1 MLSDLVQYF
10 TQTDDGYNFD
20 AMEDDGLTCFLR
32 FIHYFTVDDEIKNQI
47 EVAVHQDPGIFIDIY
62 EYGFHEEN
70 YLNDMHLGDAL
81 DLNYDNVLVTMLLSC
96 IMHTMHFDVICED
109 FDFAI
114 ALDDGSHIDV
124 EHYRIDN
131 YKPYDSNRK
140 IDKYLNDFIVG
151 CLRDFEDPNHP
162 GYIDGYD
169 AETERMIVSYIR
181 LKNKSYARK
190 LRKAYAK
197 NPRVRQMFNELKY
210 YMINGEFVFAENYN
224 IEAVG
229 YNGFFDMDTV
239 YDGVKALISIFGT
252 NDTNDESLS
261 FKRALA
267 NMNEHFCCYSHENDY
282 NSYLFSR
289 IMECHAAPDSEVI
302 L

>member
-1 MLSDLVQYF
+1 MSDLVQYF
-10 TQTDDGYNFD
+10 TQIDDDYD
-20 AMEDDGLTCFLR
+20 AMEDMDLTYFLR
-32 FIHYFTVDDEIKNQI
+32 FVHKFTVDDEIKNQI
-47 EVAVHQDPGIFIDIY
+47 EVAIHRDIEQFLDVY
-62 EYGFHEEN
+62 QYGFCEEN
-70 YLNDMHLGDAL
+70 YLNDMHLADAL
-81 DLNYDNVLVTMLLSC
+81 NMRYDNVLVTMILSC
-96 IMHTMHFDVICED
+96 VMHTMHFDVICED
-109 FDFAI
+109 YDFAI
-114 ALDDGSHIDV
+114 ALDDGSHIDT
-124 EHYRIDN
+124 ERYRIDN

-190 LRKAYAK
+190 IRKAYAK

-210 YMINGEFVFAENYN
+210 YMVNGEFVFAENYN
-224 IEAVG
+224 IEAVW

-239 YDGVKALISIFGT
+239 YDGVKALISIFGIT
-252 NDTNDESLS
+252 DTNHESLS

-267 NMNEHFCCYSHENDY
+267 NMNEHFYCYSHESH
-282 NSYLFSR
+282 NSYLFSEILR
-289 IMECHAAPDSEVI
+289 CHAAPDGEVI

>member
-10 TQTDDGYNFD
+10 TQTDDDYDFD
-20 AMEDDGLTCFLR
+20 EMEENELTCFLR

-47 EVAVHQDPGIFIDIY
+47 EVAVHQDPERFIDIY

-81 DLNYDNVLVTMLLSC
+81 DMSYDNVLVTMLLSC
-96 IMHTMHFDVICED
+96 VMHTMHFDVKCED

-131 YKPYDSNRK
+131 YKPYNSNRK
-140 IDKYLNDFIVG
+140 IDEYLNDFIID
-151 CLRDFEDPNHP
+151 CLKDFEDPNHS

-169 AETERMIVSYIR
+169 AETERVIVSYVR

-197 NPRVRQMFNELKY
+197 NQRVRLMFNELKY
-210 YMINGEFVFAENYN
+210 YMVNGEFVFAENYN
-224 IEAVG
+224 IEAVA

-239 YDGVKALISIFGT
+239 YDGMKALIEIFGIK
-252 NDTNDESLS
+252 DTNQESLS

-267 NMNEHFCCYSHENDY
+267 NMNDYFYDHCNSPDY
-282 NSYLFSR
+282 NNHFFIK
-289 IMECHAAPDSEVI
+289 IMKCHAAPDGEVI

>member
-20 AMEDDGLTCFLR
+20 AMEDDELTCFLR
-32 FIHYFTVDDEIKNQI
+32 FIHCFTVDDEIKNQI
-47 EVAVHQDPGIFIDIY
+47 EVAVHQDPGVFIDIY

-81 DLNYDNVLVTMLLSC
+81 DLNYNNVLVTMLLSC
-96 IMHTMHFDVICED
+96 IMQTMHFDVICED

-181 LKNKSYARK
+181 LK
-190 LRKAYAK
+190 
-197 NPRVRQMFNELKY
+197 
-210 YMINGEFVFAENYN
+210 
-224 IEAVG
+224 
-229 YNGFFDMDTV
+229 
-239 YDGVKALISIFGT
+239 T
-252 NDTNDESLS
+252 NHMPES
-261 FKRALA
+261 
-267 NMNEHFCCYSHENDY
+267 
-282 NSYLFSR
+282 
-289 IMECHAAPDSEVI
+289 
-302 L
+302 

>member
-1 MLSDLVQYF
+1 MLSNLVQYF
-10 TQTDDGYNFD
+10 TQTDDDYDFD
-20 AMEDDGLTCFLR
+20 AMEDDELTCFLR

-47 EVAVHQDPGIFIDIY
+47 EVAVHQDPGVFIDIY

-96 IMHTMHFDVICED
+96 IMHTMHFDVMCED

-124 EHYRIDN
+124 EHYRIGN

-140 IDKYLNDFIVG
+140 IDKYLNDFIIG

-190 LRKAYAK
+190 LRKAYAE
-197 NPRVRQMFNELKY
+197 NSRVRQMFNELKY
-210 YMINGEFVFAENYN
+210 YMVNGEFVFAENYN

-239 YDGVKALISIFGT
+239 YDGVKALIEIFGIT
-252 NDTNDESLS
+252 DTNHESMS
-261 FKRALA
+261 FKRSLA
-267 NMNEHFCCYSHENDY
+267 NMNEHFYCYSHENDY
-282 NSYLFSR
+282 NSYFFSR
-289 IMECHAAPDSEVI
+289 ILECHTTPDGEVI